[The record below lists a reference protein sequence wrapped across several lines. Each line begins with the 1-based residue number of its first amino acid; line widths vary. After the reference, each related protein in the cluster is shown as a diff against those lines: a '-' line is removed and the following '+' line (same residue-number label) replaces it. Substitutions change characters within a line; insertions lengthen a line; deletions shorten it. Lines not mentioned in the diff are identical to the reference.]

1 MDGKTIIITGCTSGI
16 GKETA
21 RDLAKR
27 GARIIMAC
35 RNTDTANQFKGF
47 VTKITLYFI
56 LNKKVVTIKIKQF
69 LSSSHVS

>member
-16 GKETA
+16 GIETA

-35 RNTDTANQFKGF
+35 RNMDIANQLKGF
-47 VTKITLYFI
+47 VSKRLF
-56 LNKKVVTIKIKQF
+56 
-69 LSSSHVS
+69 